1 MRGDLLF
8 LKKRIIAIASC
19 VMFFFLVIPIIPSLS
34 ETTYPI
40 TLDIYGT
47 SDEQS
52 TTFYL
57 TDAQQIEL
65 DTHLYSLGE
74 QLEENQ
80 SIIENFNCIVI
91 GKTDNTWV
99 FPGTVT
105 NNIIGPILEL
115 LFRIRPSS
123 MILLYLS
130 YIVVKLISV
139 SHLRLN
145 TDICFGS
152 DYPGNYNHSSDG
164 WIWTKGTNGVV
175 EATGSFYGTL
185 GKEIAYYPSMLFVV
199 YSYIGITGF
208 RGYRFGLPYPEFI
221 ERFSTYYIGYAD
233 HVSIE
238 SVERMG

>member
-8 LKKRIIAIASC
+8 LKKRIIVIASC
-19 VMFFFLVIPIIPSLS
+19 VMFFFLVIPTIPSLS
-34 ETTYPI
+34 ETTYSI

-91 GKTDNTWV
+91 GKTDNTYV

-105 NNIIGPILEL
+105 NNIIGPIFDL
-115 LFRIRPSS
+115 LFRIRPTSE
-123 MILLYLS
+123 ILLYLLG
-130 YIVVKLISV
+130 IVFILISA

-208 RGYRFGLPYPEFI
+208 RGYRFGLPYPKFT

-233 HVSIE
+233 HVRIE
-238 SVERMG
+238 SVE

>member
-1 MRGDLLF
+1 MKGDLLF
-8 LKKRIIAIASC
+8 LKKQIIAIASC
-19 VMFFFLVIPIIPSLS
+19 AMFFFLVIPTIPSLS

-65 DTHLYSLGE
+65 DTHLYPLGE

-99 FPGTVT
+99 FPGTVY
-105 NNIIGPILEL
+105 NIIGSILEL

-152 DYPGNYNHSSDG
+152 DYPGKYNHSSDG

-185 GKEIAYYPSMLFVV
+185 GKEIADYPSMVDV
-199 YSYIGITGF
+199 IYSYIGITGF
-208 RGYRFGLPYPEFI
+208 RGYRFGLPYPKS
-221 ERFSTYYIGYAD
+221 FSTYYIGYAD
-233 HVSIE
+233 HVRIE
-238 SVERMG
+238 SVE

>member
-8 LKKRIIAIASC
+8 LKKQIIAIASC
-19 VMFFFLVIPIIPSLS
+19 AMFFFLVIPTIPSLS

-40 TLDIYGT
+40 TLNIYGT

-65 DTHLYSLGE
+65 DTHLYPLGE

-99 FPGTVT
+99 FAGTVY
-105 NNIIGPILEL
+105 NIIGSILEL
-115 LFRIRPSS
+115 LFRILPTS
-123 MILLYLS
+123 MILLYLAV
-130 YIVVKLISV
+130 IIVKLISV

-152 DYPGNYNHSSDG
+152 DYPGKYNHSSDG

-185 GKEIAYYPSMLFVV
+185 GKEIAYYPSMVDV
-199 YSYIGITGF
+199 IYSYIGITGF
-208 RGYRFGLPYPEFI
+208 RGYRFGLPYPEL
-221 ERFSTYYIGYAD
+221 FSTYYIGYAD

>member
-8 LKKRIIAIASC
+8 LKKRIIVIASC
-19 VMFFFLVIPIIPSLS
+19 VMFFFLVIPTIPSLS
-34 ETTYPI
+34 ETTYSI

-99 FPGTVT
+99 FPGTVY
-105 NNIIGPILEL
+105 NIIGSILEL

-185 GKEIAYYPSMLFVV
+185 GKEIAYYPSMVDV
-199 YSYIGITGF
+199 IYSYIGITGF

>member
-1 MRGDLLF
+1 MKGGLLF

-19 VMFFFLVIPIIPSLS
+19 AMFFFLVIPTIPSLS
-34 ETTYPI
+34 ETTPLI
-40 TLDIYGT
+40 TLNIYGP

-52 TTFYL
+52 TTFYI

-65 DTHLYSLGE
+65 DTRLDPLGK
-74 QLEENQ
+74 QLEETQNV
-80 SIIENFNCIVI
+80 IENFNCIVI
-91 GKTDNTWV
+91 GKTNNTWV
-99 FPGTVT
+99 FHGTVI
-105 NNIIGPILEL
+105 NDIIGPIFDL

-123 MILLYLS
+123 VIFLYLFGIIS
-130 YIVVKLISV
+130 ILFSV

-185 GKEIAYYPSMLFVV
+185 GREIAYYRSMLEVV
-199 YSYIGITGF
+199 YSNIGITGF
-208 RGYRFGLPYPEFI
+208 RGYRFGLPYPEL
-221 ERFSTYYIGYAD
+221 FSTYYIGYAD

-238 SVERMG
+238 IVE

>member
-8 LKKRIIAIASC
+8 LKKQIIAIASC
-19 VMFFFLVIPIIPSLS
+19 AMFFFLVIPTIPSLS

-52 TTFYL
+52 TSFYL

-185 GKEIAYYPSMLFVV
+185 GKEIAYYPSMVDV
-199 YSYIGITGF
+199 IYSYIGITGF

>member
-1 MRGDLLF
+1 MKGGLLF
-8 LKKRIIAIASC
+8 LKARIIAIASC
-19 VMFFFLVIPIIPSLS
+19 AMFFFLVIPTTPLLS
-34 ETTYPI
+34 ETTPLM
-40 TLDIYGT
+40 TLDIYGP

-57 TDAQQIEL
+57 TDAQQIGL
-65 DTHLYSLGE
+65 DTHLYPFDE
-74 QLEENQ
+74 QIEETQNV
-80 SIIENFNCIVI
+80 IENFNCIVI
-91 GKTDNTWV
+91 VKTNNTWV

-105 NNIIGPILEL
+105 TNIIGPILDL
-115 LFRIRPSS
+115 LWHIRLSS

-130 YIVVKLISV
+130 GVISILISV

-185 GKEIAYYPSMLFVV
+185 GKEIAYYRSMLEVV

-208 RGYRFGLPYPEFI
+208 RGYRFGLPHQEL
-221 ERFSTYYIGYAD
+221 FSTYYIGYAD

-238 SVERMG
+238 IVE